1 MQAFALF
8 IQVAVM
14 TGGGPVD
21 STQSVVFQ
29 AIDRGY
35 GKQDISG
42 GSTISVVLFLIVLVI
57 SITQRYL
64 TREKT

>member
-1 MQAFALF
+1 
-8 IQVAVM
+8 M
-14 TGGGPVD
+14 TNGGPVD

-29 AIDRGY
+29 AIERGY

-42 GSTISVVLFLIVLVI
+42 GSAISVVLFLIVLTI
-57 SITQRYL
+57 SLTQRFL